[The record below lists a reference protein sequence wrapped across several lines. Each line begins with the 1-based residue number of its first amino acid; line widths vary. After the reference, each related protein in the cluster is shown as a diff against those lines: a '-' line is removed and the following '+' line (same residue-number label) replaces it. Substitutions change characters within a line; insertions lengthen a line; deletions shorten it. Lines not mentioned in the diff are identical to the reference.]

1 MDRTQF
7 GGALAGL
14 LLLASPAAADIAVVA
29 VDNHTVNVNGVTGPA
44 KNPPPDHVAIVDL
57 TAFPPKLIGTVEAP
71 TSVVGAPTAIWIA
84 PDESWLIIT
93 AASKIDPANPDKII
107 EDDRVSVVDLK
118 VSPPKVVQQVTA
130 GKGANE
136 VSVSPDGTLA
146 LVANRAE
153 GTVSIFTIKDKR
165 LNEVGKLDLG
175 NPKSLPSSV
184 KFLPDGKTALV
195 TRYGDNTIG
204 ILKID
209 GSKVTLD
216 KASMTPG
223 VNPYTLDI
231 NRDGSLAVVGN
242 MGGGGNGEIGSGALI
257 DLTPGLF
264 RTVHILAVPSSPEG
278 VKFSP
283 DGKFVASASV
293 DGSTRPA
300 DSPIYHKEGQL
311 WMLAVID
318 KKLKPLAEAPIG
330 RWSQGIAFSR
340 DGTTVLVESMIDHGL
355 NMFRWQDGKL
365 TASGTLDVKGGA
377 AAIRTAWP

>member
-1 MDRTQF
+1 ADRCYIQTEPLPASRRPSR
-7 GGALAGL
+7 GAVNPFIL
-14 LLLASPAAADIAVVA
+14 LPKSSAATRRRNRRKRWIVRDIA
-29 VDNHTVNVNGVTGPA
+29 PRSRRCCSSPR
-44 KNPPPDHVAIVDL
+44 PPRPISRL
-57 TAFPPKLIGTVEAP
+57 SRSTITPSTSTA
-71 TSVVGAPTAIWIA
+71 
-84 PDESWLIIT
+84 
-93 AASKIDPANPDKII
+93 
-107 EDDRVSVVDLK
+107 
-118 VSPPKVVQQVTA
+118 SPPKVVQQVTA

-153 GTVSIFTIKDKR
+153 GTVSVFTVKDKR
-165 LNEVGKLDLG
+165 LSEAGKVDLG

-195 TRYGDNTIG
+195 TRFGDNTIG
-204 ILKID
+204 VLKID

-231 NRDGSLAVVGN
+231 NRDGTLGVVGN
-242 MGGGGNGEIGSGALI
+242 MGGGGNGEIGSVALI

-318 KKLKPLAEAPIG
+318 KKLK
-330 RWSQGIAFSR
+330 
-340 DGTTVLVESMIDHGL
+340 
-355 NMFRWQDGKL
+355 
-365 TASGTLDVKGGA
+365 
-377 AAIRTAWP
+377 